1 MKNKSSKDERAKK
14 KGFYYTLY
22 GSLCVAIALAAVI
35 SVGQLTPNT
44 QRATD
49 NTALRDFDMSD
60 LEPTG
65 ANTVRSY
72 LDQIDQ
78 AAHEPAIAER
88 NREPAPPPTPPAQP
102 RENDGADN
110 LSVTSPPVPRQN
122 DQPETPEQPQPDEPQ
137 ASVEPEE
144 PAFEAFAEGATM
156 IWPLVGEVIMPFSM
170 DALVYDRTLDQFRT
184 NDSISIA
191 AAAGTQV
198 RAAADGI
205 VISVKNTREQ
215 GNVIVVDNGNGW
227 TTTYSQLQ
235 DGVLVEEGDVVRRS
249 QVIGGV
255 GNPSIFSV
263 LLGNHLEFRV
273 ARDDVAKNPL
283 DLLAD

>member
-14 KGFYYTLY
+14 KGFYYALY
-22 GSLCVAIALAAVI
+22 GSLCTAIALAAVI
-35 SVGQLTPNT
+35 SVGQLMPNN
-44 QRATD
+44 QRTAE
-49 NTALRDFDMSD
+49 NTARGFDILD

-72 LDQIDQ
+72 LEDDRTAN
-78 AAHEPAIAER
+78 AAAIAER
-88 NREPAPPPTPPAQP
+88 NREQATPPQAPAQP
-102 RENDGADN
+102 REDDTTG
-110 LSVTSPPVPRQN
+110 VTNPPPTQPRPN
-122 DQPETPEQPQPDEPQ
+122 GQPQETPTEPQ
-137 ASVEPEE
+137 EAQAAAEPPE
-144 PAFEAFAEGATM
+144 PTFEAFAEGSAM
-156 IWPLVGEVIMPFSM
+156 IWPLVGEVVMPFSM
-170 DALVYDRTLDQFRT
+170 DRLVYDQTLDQFRT

-191 AAAGTQV
+191 AAPGTQV

-205 VISVKNTREQ
+205 VTAVKNTRER
-215 GNVIVVDNGNGW
+215 GNVVVVDNGNGW

-235 DGVLVEEGDVVRRS
+235 DGVLVNEGDVVRKS

-283 DLLAD
+283 DIFTD